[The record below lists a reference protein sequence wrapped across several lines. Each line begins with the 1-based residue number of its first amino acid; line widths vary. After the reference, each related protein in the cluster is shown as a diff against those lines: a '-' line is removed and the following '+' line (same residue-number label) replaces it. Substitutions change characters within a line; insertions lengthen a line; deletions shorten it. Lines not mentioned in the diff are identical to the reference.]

1 MPRTIKNEDGSEIE
15 VFDKAEMEE
24 MQAKIKDLEQESN
37 PNWRQVRQEM
47 KEKDAQLKELN
58 KRLADA
64 GIKPAAAPPGLS
76 AEEVERIAEQK
87 AEAIASRR
95 YESSKLAAFGEKK
108 DEVEAV
114 YRKLSA
120 GEKLDEAKI
129 DELMGMAGRM
139 VGMQPTEARP
149 AFAPVATRQ
158 GGAPVF
164 LQPQEDKGFGTTDA
178 GKATAAAMGLMIEI
192 PKKN

>member
-1 MPRTIKNEDGSEIE
+1 MPRTIKNEDGTEAE
-15 VFDKAEMEE
+15 VFDKAEIEE
-24 MQAKIKDLEQESN
+24 MQSKMKDLEQEAN

-64 GIKPAAAPPGLS
+64 GIKSDRPAPGLS

-87 AEAIASRR
+87 AEAIAARR
-95 YESSKLAAFGEKK
+95 YESSRLASFGEKK
-108 DEVEAV
+108 DEVEAM

-139 VGMQPTEARP
+139 VGMQPQADRQPYAP
-149 AFAPVATRQ
+149 ASPRQ
-158 GGAPVF
+158 GSAPVF
-164 LQPQEDKGFGTTDA
+164 QQAQQDQGFGTTEA
-178 GKATAAAMGLMIEI
+178 GKATAAAMGLMIES
-192 PKKN
+192 PKKK